1 MFRDRNDAGEKLAQA
16 LMKFEN
22 QGVVVIGIPRG
33 GVEVAYHVARALKAD
48 LSMIISRKL
57 GHPENPELAIGAI
70 AEDGSLYLSDLADSV
85 SQGDLYNVL
94 SREREEIRR
103 RVQELRDGRP
113 LPDLAN
119 KVVVLVDDG
128 IATGATIYATIKL
141 CRNQHAARVIV
152 AAPVSSSQSMDKLR
166 KLVDEVCILEV
177 PEMYWAVSQ
186 VYKSFTNLED
196 SEVRNIMKQWE
207 MEQVQEIRP

>member
-1 MFRDRNDAGEKLAQA
+1 MFRDRKDAGEKLAQA

-166 KLVDEVCILEV
+166 KLVDEVCILEI

>member
-1 MFRDRNDAGEKLAQA
+1 MFRDRKDAGEKLAQA
-16 LMKFEN
+16 LMKYEN
-22 QGVVVIGIPRG
+22 QGVIVIGIPRG
-33 GVEVAYHVARALKAD
+33 GVEVAYHVAHALNAD

-70 AEDGSLYLSDLADSV
+70 AEDGSLYLSDLAESV
-85 SQGDLYNVL
+85 SQGDLYKVL
-94 SREREEIRR
+94 SAEREEIRR
-103 RVQELRDGRP
+103 RIQELRDGRP

-141 CRNQHAARVIV
+141 CRNQKAAKVIV
-152 AAPVSSSQSMDKLR
+152 AAPVSSSQSMDRLR
-166 KLVDEVCILEV
+166 KLVDEVCILEI

-196 SEVRNIMKQWE
+196 SEVKNIMKKWE
-207 MEQVQEIRP
+207 MEHVHEIRS

>member
-1 MFRDRNDAGEKLAQA
+1 MFRDRKDAGEKLAQA

-48 LSMIISRKL
+48 FTMIISRKL

-70 AEDGSLYLSDLADSV
+70 AEDGSLYLSDLAESV
-85 SQGDLYNVL
+85 DQGDLYKVL

-103 RVQELRDGRP
+103 RIQELRDGRP

-152 AAPVSSSQSMDKLR
+152 AAPVSSSQSMEKLR

>member
-1 MFRDRNDAGEKLAQA
+1 MFRDRKDAGEKLAQA

-48 LSMIISRKL
+48 FTMIISRKL

-166 KLVDEVCILEV
+166 KLVDEVCILET

-186 VYKSFTNLED
+186 VYMSFTNLED

>member
-1 MFRDRNDAGEKLAQA
+1 MFRDRKDAGEKLAQA